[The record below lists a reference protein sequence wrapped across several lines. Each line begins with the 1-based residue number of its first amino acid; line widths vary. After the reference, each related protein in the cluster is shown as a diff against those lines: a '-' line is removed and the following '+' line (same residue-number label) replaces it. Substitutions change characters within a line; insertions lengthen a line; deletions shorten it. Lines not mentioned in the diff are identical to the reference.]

1 MTDGPGVLASLF
13 YRAVTVRQ
21 QYLKARLYLALLS
34 LFAVAS
40 CFAQEGSQVYIS
52 RCLQCHS
59 STSTTHAPTPEAL
72 AQISWQEIL
81 KTLETGS
88 MKIQAQNL
96 SQDDRVAVARY
107 LGKEAGTQV
116 LPQIT
121 GFCAAGTKPAASK
134 SSWNGWGV
142 DEINTRFQPPAAA
155 GLTAAQVP
163 DLKVK
168 WAFGYPNGRT
178 AYGQPTVVGG
188 RVYTGSNDGTIYAID
203 AHTGCLYWMFRAKA
217 LVRSAVVVGPD
228 KRAYVGDLDANLYA
242 LDTETG
248 KLIWQKKADYQ
259 AFARITGTP
268 KLYNGRLYVPIAS
281 QEENAGANPIY
292 PCCKFRG
299 NLVALE
305 AKTGKE
311 IWRAYTSPEAK
322 PTDIGKNGVQHYG
335 PSGASTWASPTLDL
349 KRKLV
354 YIMTGNGLSDPDI
367 KTADAIV
374 AIDMNTGKTRWS
386 QQANPDMFN
395 WDCGPR
401 GGGGNCPVNH
411 GDDVDFGSSAILF
424 DVGAGK
430 QVLVAGQKSG
440 VVHAFDPDQ
449 NGKIVWQ
456 TRIGKGSTLG
466 GILWGIAG
474 YKGVAYVPLSDI
486 DRQKPESG
494 GGLFAIDA
502 ATGKVLWTTPPPKPA
517 CLGKPGCTAA
527 QLAPPS
533 AIEGVVFAGS
543 MDGHLRAWEMAAG
556 KIIWDFDATPQF
568 PTTNGIKAN
577 GGSFSGTGPTIA
589 DGMLYVNSGYGGQG
603 MAGNV
608 LLAFSVQ

>member
-1 MTDGPGVLASLF
+1 M
-13 YRAVTVRQ
+13 TVRQ

-228 KRAYVGDLDANLYA
+228 KRAYVGDLDANLCA